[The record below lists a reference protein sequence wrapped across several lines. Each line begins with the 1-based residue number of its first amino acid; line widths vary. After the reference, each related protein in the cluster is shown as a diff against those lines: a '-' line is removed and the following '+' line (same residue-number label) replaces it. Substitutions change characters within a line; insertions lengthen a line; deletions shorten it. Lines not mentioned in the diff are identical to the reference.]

1 MASDELQF
9 VESLAGGFPQNDKL
23 KVARPEIP
31 LSFAQLFSKSPMKI
45 ENTLRNPK
53 ELRGSGG
60 N

>member
-1 MASDELQF
+1 MASDKLQS
-9 VESLAGGFPQNDKL
+9 VESLGYAEFDKL
-23 KVARPEIP
+23 KVARPKIP